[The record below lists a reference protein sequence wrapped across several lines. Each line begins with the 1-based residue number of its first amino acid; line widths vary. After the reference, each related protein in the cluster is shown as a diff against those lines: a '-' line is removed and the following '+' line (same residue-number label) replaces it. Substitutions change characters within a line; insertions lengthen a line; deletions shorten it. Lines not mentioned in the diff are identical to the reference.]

1 MTTRLP
7 NKRYIGDGVYAG
19 YDGYQITIETS
30 DGISVTNR
38 IGLESNTLYGLNK
51 YVEYTQEFYNNNQHQ
66 VTPECE
72 DCGQDI
78 MDQSN
83 PITGAILGEVYQIE
97 HADVRH
103 EIRLCKNCPNSVDQA
118 YLLNIIERR
127 HSQPQ

>member
-19 YDGYQITIETS
+19 YDGYQITLETS

-38 IGLESNTLYGLNK
+38 IGLESNTLHGLNK
-51 YVEYTQEFYNNNQHQ
+51 YAEYTQEFYDSNQHQ
-66 VTPECE
+66 VTPGCE
-72 DCGQDI
+72 DCGQDL

-83 PITGAILGEVYQIE
+83 HIPGAILGEVYQVE
-97 HADVRH
+97 HDDVHH
-103 EIRLCKNCPNSVDQA
+103 EIRLCKSCANSVDQA
-118 YLLNIIERR
+118 SLLNIIERR